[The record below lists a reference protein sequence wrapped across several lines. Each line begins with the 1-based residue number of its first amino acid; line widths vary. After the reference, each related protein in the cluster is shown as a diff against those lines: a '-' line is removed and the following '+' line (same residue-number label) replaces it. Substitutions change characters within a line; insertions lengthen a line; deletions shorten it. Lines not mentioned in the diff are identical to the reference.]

1 MGAYKYMNSLKFES
15 LGVEVEGGPV
25 ALPHVQRHVLE
36 TTTQINGDQSLK
48 NRQWAT

>member
-1 MGAYKYMNSLKFES
+1 MNSLKFES

-36 TTTQINGDQSLK
+36 ITQINGDQSLK
-48 NRQWAT
+48 NAKYAT